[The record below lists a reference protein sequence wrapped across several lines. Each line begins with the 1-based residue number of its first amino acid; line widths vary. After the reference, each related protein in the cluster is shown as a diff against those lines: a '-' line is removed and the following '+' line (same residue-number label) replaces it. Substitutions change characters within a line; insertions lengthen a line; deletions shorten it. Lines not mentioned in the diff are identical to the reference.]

1 MDFVRLEQ
9 AQGFY
14 IKEPFIYYLLAFF
27 VFTFLVG
34 ASVVLLPEGRMS
46 SSLAA
51 SARSLLQLYFL
62 VGFIAAV
69 FFGPMFSVKTTDSV
83 RGVSVIA
90 FTGDYF
96 IGPTVD
102 CVREGKL
109 PLGKD
114 CASEGEMKGSTF
126 VGDVM
131 SWASILAA
139 VAAVLAVPGL
149 LPFIGRITSVVTLA
163 AGLSSLAA
171 MGLFM
176 TTIMGSEAGLGG
188 VQWGAY
194 LAAGM
199 ALLTTISGLSGMR
212 GR

>member
-1 MDFVRLEQ
+1 MIRIFL
-9 AQGFY
+9 
-14 IKEPFIYYLLAFF
+14 PLAI
-27 VFTFLVG
+27 
-34 ASVVLLPEGRMS
+34 
-46 SSLAA
+46 
-51 SARSLLQLYFL
+51 
-62 VGFIAAV
+62 IAAI
-69 FFGPMFSVKTTDSV
+69 FFGPMFTEATMGSLSGDREAT
-83 RGVSVIA
+83 VS
-90 FTGDYF
+90 GKYF
-96 IGPTVD
+96 LGATVD
-102 CVREGKL
+102 CIREGKL
-109 PLGKD
+109 PFGKD
-114 CASEGEMKGSTF
+114 CASKGELKGSTF
-126 VGDVM
+126 VGEVI
-131 SWASILAA
+131 SWASILSA

-176 TTIMGSEAGLGG
+176 TTIMGSDAGLGG